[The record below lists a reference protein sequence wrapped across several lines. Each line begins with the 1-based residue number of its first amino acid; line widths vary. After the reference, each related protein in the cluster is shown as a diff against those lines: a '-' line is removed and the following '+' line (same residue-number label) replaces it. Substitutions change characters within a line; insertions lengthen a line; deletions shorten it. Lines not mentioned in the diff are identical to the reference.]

1 MTTTTRTLLIV
12 DDDVPLR
19 TAFARMLERSGYNV
33 VAATGS
39 PDVIDLIENHRPG
52 AILLDN
58 HMPGTTG
65 VELIRLIRRRWS
77 IDVLPVVLIS
87 GSSMQGEIDQAM
99 QAGANDFRRKPI
111 EFGDLISTVQA
122 LFEPTT
128 AFHPIEQ
135 GTSS

>member
-12 DDDVPLR
+12 DDDVALR

-39 PDVIDLIENHRPG
+39 PEIVDLIENHRPG

-58 HMPGTTG
+58 HMPGATG
-65 VELIRLIRRRWS
+65 IELIRLIRKHWS
-77 IDVLPVVLIS
+77 IDVLPIVLIS
-87 GSSMQGEIDQAM
+87 GSSIQGEIDQAM

-111 EFGDLISTVQA
+111 ELGDLTSTVQA

-128 AFHPIEQ
+128 ALRPIEQ